1 MKNNCA
7 EVVEL
12 RYYCTIKV
20 HRLMCLEL
28 KKFIDRISEILPAIE
43 SARPRCTS
51 GIQALCTLK
60 IAMDK
65 AKLLIQHCSESS
77 KLFLISGIAR
87 DLKHTKFPLE
97 PAEEEVGKVILV
109 LLRQAIPVSNS
120 VNDLELEAIRLAALT
135 LKITSPSA
143 VLIEK
148 RSIKCL
154 HDKATDTDPKK
165 KILKWLFYLLRK
177 YGEIIGRYQD
187 HDSHMQCDE
196 TRADDFG
203 TPEPPKEFKCPI
215 TMQVMHDPMIIASG
229 KTFERFWIERW
240 FNEGNQTCPITHMK
254 LDNLFMT
261 PNSILKELISAW
273 SSRQEIT
280 IPDPYL
286 EPNISSLFPLDSSF
300 SSSIASFPSS
310 VNNLNLQ
317 LSAVSI
323 RSSGTDDVS
332 ESLDDFSESRIS
344 SRHGPKNAVSEK
356 LNHSTESY
364 GNMLASLSRLAAHSW
379 GSQCKTVRDVNKT
392 LQENKQ
398 ACHTSISNSCVEP
411 LIKFLK
417 DPHELN
423 DVKEQRDGAEVL
435 LAILRNNSSEMLLF
449 DKDGIYVLAS
459 YIETE
464 ITGEVLGII
473 EVLSSQPEYK
483 SMIGESGVLPS
494 ILKVLDTKIRDFQSI
509 AMKILCNLSCN
520 CDIGYHIVYLD
531 FIPKLI
537 KLLGDPDLAQFCI
550 EIIRNLCSI
559 EEVRIVVAESSSCIS
574 DISQI
579 LETGTKEEQEHA
591 ASVLLFVCRE
601 HVDFCQLVMRDTI
614 IQSLVDLSLNGNS
627 RGQIIASELLHLLE
641 HVKDDPLECSIP
653 ETDLTLLDI
662 SSSSS
667 SQYEDKKPSYWAFRF
682 FGKILSLYL

>member
-1 MKNNCA
+1 MDRDFDFLG
-7 EVVEL
+7 EGL
-12 RYYCTIKV
+12 V

-28 KKFIDRISEILPAIE
+28 KKFIDRISKILLAIE
-43 SARPRCTS
+43 SAPPRCTS

-77 KLFLISGIAR
+77 KLYMAITTKRIVSRCERIRKPWVVSLSQIQNMISGIAR
-87 DLKHTKFPLE
+87 DLRRTKFPLA
-97 PAEEEVGKVILV
+97 PTKEEAGKVILG
-109 LLRQAIPVSNS
+109 LLRQAIPVPNS
-120 VNDLELEAIRLAALT
+120 VNDLELEVVQLAAST
-135 LKITSPSA
+135 LKITFPSA

-148 RSIKCL
+148 RSIKRL
-154 HDKATDTDPKK
+154 LDKATDTEPKK

-177 YGEIIGRYQD
+177 YGEIIGRNQD
-187 HDSHMQCDE
+187 DDSHMQRDE
-196 TRADDFG
+196 TRANDFG
-203 TPEPPKEFKCPI
+203 TSEPPKEFKCPI
-215 TMQVMHDPMIIASG
+215 SMQ
-229 KTFERFWIERW
+229 W

-254 LDNLFMT
+254 LDNLFMA
-261 PNSILKELISAW
+261 PNSILKELIDAW
-273 SSRQEIT
+273 SSQQGIT

-286 EPNISSLFPLDSSF
+286 EPNISSLFSRDSSV

-310 VNNLNLQ
+310 VNNLNLHP
-317 LSAVSI
+317 SAVSI
-323 RSSGTDDVS
+323 RSLGTDDVS
-332 ESLDDFSESRIS
+332 EILDDFSETRLSC
-344 SRHGPKNAVSEK
+344 RHGQKNTVSEK
-356 LNHSTESY
+356 LNHSIESYGKKLNHSIESY
-364 GNMLASLSRLAAHSW
+364 GNMLASLSILAALSW

-392 LQENKQ
+392 LQENKH

-411 LIKFLK
+411 LINFLK
-417 DPHELN
+417 AAHELT

-435 LAILRNNSSEMLLF
+435 LVILRYNSSEMPLF

-483 SMIGESGVLPS
+483 SMIVASGVLPS
-494 ILKVLDTKIRDFQSI
+494 ILKVLNTKTGDFHSI

-520 CDIGYHIVYLD
+520 CDIGYD
-531 FIPKLI
+531 M
-537 KLLGDPDLAQFCI
+537 LLGDPDLAQFCI

-579 LETGTKEEQEHA
+579 LESRTKEEQEHVA
-591 ASVLLFVCRE
+591 GVLLFVCRE

-627 RGQIIASELLHLLE
+627 RGQIISSKLLHLLE
-641 HVKDDPLECSIP
+641 HVKDDPSESQSCACSSDKSNTP
-653 ETDLTLLDI
+653 SPI
-662 SSSSS
+662 S
-667 SQYEDKKPSYWAFRF
+667 
-682 FGKILSLYL
+682 